1 MILDLFKRKKANA
14 ALVNA
19 QYEVITQS
27 ARNPIFYQD
36 FDVPDTVMGRFNMVS
51 IFMMLYLRATNKS
64 DAEGN
69 MNEAVKQ
76 LAQEVVEEFFKD
88 IDHSIRE
95 LGIGDAGVP
104 KRMKKL
110 GRMFYGRAENYGKA
124 LDSGDIS
131 ELADAFL
138 RNIHS
143 DTHKEAQDHAQDH
156 VRDMKCLA
164 KHAFFVD
171 QELKNAK
178 LDDMIKAQL
187 LFPAP
192 TVNAAGN

>member
-27 ARNPIFYQD
+27 AREPSFYQN

-51 IFMMLYLRATNKS
+51 IFMTLYLRATK
-64 DAEGN
+64 DADEG
-69 MNEAVKQ
+69 VKQ

-110 GRMFYGRAENYGKA
+110 GRMFYGRAENYGTA
-124 LDSGDIS
+124 FDNSDVA
-131 ELADAFL
+131 ELAEAFA
-138 RNIHS
+138 RNIHADAKADEN
-143 DTHKEAQDHAQDH
+143 DTTSSNMQTLAEHA
-156 VRDMKCLA
+156 L
-164 KHAFFVD
+164 FVD
-171 QELKNAK
+171 KELKNASH
-178 LDDMIKAQL
+178 DDMIRGEL
-187 LFPAP
+187 SFPTPVIPAP
-192 TVNAAGN
+192 VINAATKS

>member
-1 MILDLFKRKKANA
+1 MILNLFKRKKTNA

-19 QYEVITQS
+19 QYEVITES
-27 ARNPIFYQD
+27 ARNPIFYQS

-51 IFMMLYLRATNKS
+51 IFMTLYLRATSNS
-64 DAEGN
+64 DAKN
-69 MNEAVKQ
+69 NVDDSVKQ

-124 LDSGDIS
+124 FDNGDVN
-131 ELADAFL
+131 ELAEAFS

-143 DTHKEAQDHAQDH
+143 DAYDGEQDQAPDMRSLAEHA
-156 VRDMKCLA
+156 LA
-164 KHAFFVD
+164 VD
-171 QELKNAK
+171 KELKNASR
-178 LDDMIKAQL
+178 DDMIKARL
-187 LFPAP
+187 LFPDP
-192 TVNAAGN
+192 TSPASVDTAI

>member
-1 MILDLFKRKKANA
+1 MILDLFKRKKTNA

-19 QYEVITQS
+19 QYEVITEG
-27 ARNPIFYQD
+27 ARNPSFYQD

-51 IFMMLYLRATNKS
+51 IFMTLYLRATNNA
-64 DAEGN
+64 D
-69 MNEAVKQ
+69 EAVRQ

-124 LDSGDIS
+124 FDNGDAS
-131 ELADAFL
+131 ELAEAFS

-143 DTHKEAQDHAQDH
+143 DAYDGELDQAPDMRSLAEHAISIDEQ
-156 VRDMKCLA
+156 
-164 KHAFFVD
+164 
-171 QELKNAK
+171 LKNTSH
-178 LDDMIKAQL
+178 DDMIKAKL
-187 LFPAP
+187 LFPVP
-192 TVNAAGN
+192 IRNAATKS

>member
-1 MILDLFKRKKANA
+1 MILNLFKRKKANA

-27 ARNPIFYQD
+27 ARNPIFYQE

-51 IFMMLYLRATNKS
+51 IFMTLYLRATNN
-64 DAEGN
+64 AQEG
-69 MNEAVKQ
+69 VKQ

-124 LDSGDIS
+124 LDGGDIG
-131 ELADAFL
+131 ELAEAFA

-143 DTHKEAQDHAQDH
+143 DGEGQAPDMLSLAEH
-156 VRDMKCLA
+156 VV
-164 KHAFFVD
+164 FVD
-171 QELKNAK
+171 GKLKSASH
-178 LDDMIKAQL
+178 DDMIKASL
-187 LFPAP
+187 SFPPPIQKA
-192 TVNAAGN
+192 TV

>member
-1 MILDLFKRKKANA
+1 MILDLFKRKKTNA

-27 ARNPIFYQD
+27 ARNPVFYQS

-51 IFMMLYLRATNKS
+51 IFMTLYLRATKDTNA
-64 DAEGN
+64 DTNEG
-69 MNEAVKQ
+69 VKQ

-124 LDSGDIS
+124 LDSGDVS
-131 ELADAFL
+131 ELAAAFS

-143 DTHKEAQDHAQDH
+143 DTLPDTKVGTSDGEQDQIP
-156 VRDMKCLA
+156 DMLSLA
-164 KHAFFVD
+164 EHAFSVD
-171 QELKNAK
+171 LELKNANP
-178 LDDMIKAQL
+178 DDMIKAQL

-192 TVNAAGN
+192 

>member
-1 MILDLFKRKKANA
+1 MILDLFRRKKANA
-14 ALVNA
+14 TLVNA
-19 QYEVITQS
+19 QYEAITQS
-27 ARNPIFYQD
+27 ARNPVFYQE

-51 IFMMLYLRATNKS
+51 IFMTLYLRATNNVGSNKE
-64 DAEGN
+64 AEG
-69 MNEAVKQ
+69 VKQ

-124 LDSGDIS
+124 LDNDNLK
-131 ELADAFL
+131 ELAEAFS

-143 DTHKEAQDHAQDH
+143 DEADETPDMQYLARH
-156 VRDMKCLA
+156 VLS
-164 KHAFFVD
+164 VD
-171 QELKNAK
+171 KELKNAGT
-178 LDDMIKAQL
+178 DDIIKAKL
-187 LFPAP
+187 SFPVP
-192 TVNAAGN
+192 NVDTVT